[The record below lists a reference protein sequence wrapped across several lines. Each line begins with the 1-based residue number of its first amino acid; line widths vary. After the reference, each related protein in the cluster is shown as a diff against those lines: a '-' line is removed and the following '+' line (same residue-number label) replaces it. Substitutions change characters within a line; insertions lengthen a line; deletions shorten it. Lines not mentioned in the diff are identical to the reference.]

1 VSSAETGVPDLL
13 RRFAPTPHSTRVLIH
28 NVEIEFHTD
37 DVEIVARMQ
46 PWTCG
51 SIGPGSHTLLL
62 AKVIRD
68 RDAPSGDS
76 GVSIIS
82 APPLT
87 TLLVGTGTV
96 LVLDC
101 ERREILGFLASS
113 ISAARFV
120 DELLPI
126 LLERLGRFRA
136 AESCER
142 AVRTL

>member
-1 VSSAETGVPDLL
+1 VSTAVPGVPDLL
-13 RRFAPTPHSTRVLIH
+13 RRFAPTPYSTRVLIH
-28 NVEIEFHTD
+28 GVETEFHTD
-37 DVEIVARMQ
+37 DVEIVAKMQ
-46 PWTCG
+46 PMTRDSIRCG
-51 SIGPGSHTLLL
+51 SQTLL

-68 RDAPSGDS
+68 REAPTSDS
-76 GVSIIS
+76 EVSIIS

-120 DELLPI
+120 DELLPN
-126 LLERLGRFRA
+126 LLDRLGKLGA
-136 AESCER
+136 TESCER
-142 AVRTL
+142 AASSL